1 MRKNLKTV
9 AYLSFLLMVSLSGCN
24 LGLSAPVE
32 DVMEETQPV
41 IPITGGNES
50 GPVATDTATVQHEM
64 VPGNLPEKQSGLAGD
79 QDSSSTAP
87 DKRAPD
93 GDRFTFGR
101 YERPFNA
108 NEMDVYYPA
117 IDIINVLVYEDDNW
131 LYGTITVKEGDAGCR
146 LDGRY
151 ALEIDWDLNG
161 GGDLLVLAVAPFST
175 DWSTD
180 SVEVWF
186 DENSDVGGSVKMTTD
201 ETPPDTNGFETQLFG
216 AGVGDDPDLA
226 WVRADPNDPCT
237 VQFAL
242 KPSALQGNPRLLV
255 GMWAGH
261 ELLDPALF
269 DHNDGFSHEQAGS
282 SLKEF
287 ELFYPIK
294 ALYELDNT
302 CRMAVGFQP
311 NGREPGVCPVPERPQ
326 DFDPPP
332 GGGEGCP
339 PPTVLYCPPRG
350 SCYCLEPPQ

>member
-50 GPVATDTATVQHEM
+50 GPVATDTATVQHET

-117 IDIINVLVYEDDNW
+117 IDIINTQVYQDDNW
-131 LYGTITVKEGDAGCR
+131 LYGVITMKEGDAGCR

-151 ALEIDWDLNG
+151 AFEIDWDLNG
-161 GGDLLVLAVAPFST
+161 GGDLLVLAAAPFSS

-186 DENSDVGGSVKMTTD
+186 DENNDVGGLVKITAD
-201 ETPPDTNGFETQLFG
+201 EKPLDANGFETQLFG

-226 WVRADPNDPCT
+226 WARTDPNDPCT

-242 KPSALQGNPRLLV
+242 KRSSLQGNFSYLI

-261 ELLDPALF
+261 EMLDPALF
-269 DHNDGFSHEQAGS
+269 DHNDRFTHEQAGS

-287 ELFYPIK
+287 EFFYPIK
-294 ALYELDNT
+294 SIYELDNS
-302 CRMAVGFQP
+302 CRMAIGFQP
-311 NGREPGVCPVPERPQ
+311 TGKEPGLCPL
-326 DFDPPP
+326 PP
-332 GGGEGCP
+332 GAEPEYDEPAGCP
-339 PPTVLYCPPRG
+339 AEYLVCFNFGRQTV
-350 SCYCLEPPQ
+350 CYCTQQ